1 MNALR
6 EQYPALENFTYLNS
20 CSSGLMSKE
29 LLAFRRNLDEEY
41 QLQGSN
47 FRAGGYDKISEI
59 KSVAASTFGGQPER
73 TALIPSCSHGINM
86 VLDGL
91 ANGQRVLHLPGDYP
105 SIVWPFTSRNFVCTT
120 LATEGPEAYALETLS
135 EAIDSQ
141 HIEILAVSAVQYSN
155 GEIIPPATF
164 RALKDRFPDLLLIV
178 DGTQFLGIAPFHF
191 HESGIDV
198 FVASAFKWLC
208 AGYGNGI
215 LFLSEQMEQL
225 LDAKLRGYNTYK
237 NPRQEGSPTLGEYF
251 EPGHQ
256 DLLAFQSLRFQ
267 VEQHQA
273 IGFDNIQAQIQ
284 RVKTYA
290 MEKIAAET
298 PYAIITSPAPGMASG
313 ILSIKAPPPLVKHLN
328 AQQIVCSYNQ
338 GLRLGIHF
346 YNNEEDID
354 RLVGVMRRRSVN

>member
-29 LLAFRRNLDEEY
+29 LLAFRRNLDEDY

-47 FRAGGYDKISEI
+47 FRAGVYDKIRAI
-59 KSVAASTFGGQPER
+59 KAVIANTFGGNTER

-86 VLDGL
+86 VLDAL
-91 ANGQRVLHLPGDYP
+91 ANGQKVLHLPGDYP

-120 LATEGPEAYALETLS
+120 LVVEGPDTYSLETLS
-135 EAIDSQ
+135 EAIESQ

-164 RALKDRFPDLLLIV
+164 RALKDRFPDLLIIV
-178 DGTQFLGIAPFHF
+178 DATQFLGIAPFHF
-191 HESGIDV
+191 HESGIDLL
-198 FVASAFKWLC
+198 VASAFKWLC
-208 AGYGNGI
+208 AGYGNGV
-215 LFLSEQMEQL
+215 LFISEALEKL
-225 LDAKLRGYNTYK
+225 LNSKLRGYNTYK
-237 NPRQEGSPTLGEYF
+237 NPRKEGEPTTGEYF

-273 IGFDNIQAQIQ
+273 IGYDQIQAQIQ
-284 RVKTYA
+284 KVKNYA
-290 MEKIAAET
+290 RRKIVAET
-298 PYAIITSPAPGMASG
+298 PYTIITSEDPGMASG
-313 ILSIKAPPPLVKHLN
+313 ILSVEAPPKLVKHLN
-328 AQQIVCSYNQ
+328 EQQIVCSYNR

-354 RLVGVMRRRSVN
+354 QLVRAMKD

>member
-1 MNALR
+1 MNAPR

-20 CSSGLMSKE
+20 CSSGLMSKD

-47 FRAGGYDKISEI
+47 FRAGVYDKIREVKTVLADI
-59 KSVAASTFGGQPER
+59 FGGHPAR

-86 VLDGL
+86 VLDAL

-105 SIVWPFTSRNFVCTT
+105 SIVWPFASRNFACST
-120 LATEGPEAYALETLS
+120 LETEEPDAYSLEILS
-135 EAIDSQ
+135 EAIESQ

-155 GEIIPPATF
+155 GEIISPSTF
-164 RALKDRFPDLLLIV
+164 RALKDRFPDLLIIV
-178 DGTQFLGIAPFHF
+178 DATQFLGIAPFHF

-208 AGYGNGI
+208 AGYGNGV

-225 LDAKLRGYNTYK
+225 LDSKLRGYNTYK
-237 NPRQEGSPTLGEYF
+237 NPRKEGTPTTGEYF

-256 DLLAFQSLRFQ
+256 DLLAFQSLQFQ
-267 VEQHQA
+267 VAQLHT
-273 IGFDNIQAQIQ
+273 IGYDQIQAQI
-284 RVKTYA
+284 RKVKTYA
-290 MEKIAAET
+290 REKIVAET
-298 PYAIITSPAPGMASG
+298 PYAIITAEDPGMASG
-313 ILSIKAPPPLVKHLN
+313 ILSVNAPAQLVKHLN
-328 AQQIVCSYNQ
+328 EQQIVCSYNR

-354 RLVGVMRRRSVN
+354 RLVEVMRT

>member
-6 EQYPALENFTYLNS
+6 EQYLALEQFTYLNS
-20 CSSGLMSKE
+20 CSSGLMSKD

-47 FRAGGYDKISEI
+47 FRAGVYDKIKEI
-59 KSVAASTFGGQPER
+59 KSVAASIFGGHPER

-86 VLDGL
+86 VLDAL
-91 ANGQRVLHLPGDYP
+91 ANGQKVLHLPGDYP

-120 LATEGPEAYALETLS
+120 LAAEGPEAYALETLS
-135 EAIDSQ
+135 AAIESQ
-141 HIEILAVSAVQYSN
+141 RIEILAVSAVQYSN

-164 RALKDRFPDLLLIV
+164 RVLKDRFPGLLIIV
-178 DGTQFLGIAPFHF
+178 DATQFLGIAPFHF

-208 AGYGNGI
+208 AGYGNGV

-225 LDAKLRGYNTYK
+225 LDSQLRGYNTYK
-237 NPRQEGSPTLGEYF
+237 QPRQEGTPTLGEYF

-267 VEQHQA
+267 IEQHQA
-273 IGFDNIQAQIQ
+273 IGFDNIQAQI
-284 RVKTYA
+284 RKVKTYA
-290 MEKIAAET
+290 REKIAAET
-298 PYAIITSPAPGMASG
+298 PYAIITSEDPGVASG
-313 ILSIKAPPPLVKHLN
+313 ILSVDAPPPLVKHLN
-328 AQQIVCSYNQ
+328 AQQVVCSYNR

-354 RLVGVMRRRSVN
+354 RLVGVMRA